1 MKALVLEN
9 TGNVSELK
17 KNLVYR
23 DFETPSPKAG
33 EVLIKIH
40 YASLNHRDLWITKGK
55 YAGIKTPIILGS
67 DCAGI
72 VADSNGSTFQNDDE
86 VIVNPTMNWGF
97 NQSHQNKN
105 FTILGLPE
113 NGTLAEYISV
123 PAKNVHLKPQYLSFA
138 EASAFPLAGLT
149 AYRACFVRGKVME
162 GDNVLITGIGGGVA
176 TFAMMFCIAAGAKVF
191 VTSGSEDKLE
201 KAYNLGASAGISHK
215 TDNWEKI
222 FKDNNPRIN
231 KIIDGAGGET
241 FAKSLDISSDG
252 GTIVNYG
259 ATMGTVKNFEM
270 RRVFWKQLNIH
281 GSTMGSDEDFAEMME
296 FINAKKIKPVPD
308 NEYDI
313 KNGAEAFLRME
324 SGEQMGKITVRI
336 RQMS

>member
-9 TGNVSELK
+9 TGDVSELK

-23 DFETPSPKAG
+23 DFETPSPKEG
-33 EVLIKIH
+33 EVLFKIN

-67 DCAGI
+67 DCSGVI
-72 VADSNGSTFQNDDE
+72 ADSNDSAFQNGDE
-86 VIVNPTMNWGF
+86 VIVNPTINWGF
-97 NQSHQNKN
+97 NQTHQNKN
-105 FTILGLPE
+105 FTILGLPQ
-113 NGTLAEYISV
+113 NGTLAEYVCV
-123 PAKNVHLKPQYLSFA
+123 PAKNVHLKPQHLSFA

-149 AYRACFVRGKVME
+149 AYRACFVRGKIME

-191 VTSGSEDKLE
+191 VTSSSEEKLG
-201 KAYNLGASAGISHK
+201 KAYNSGASAGINHK
-215 TDNWEKI
+215 LENWEKI

-241 FAKSLDISSDG
+241 FAKCLDICNDG
-252 GTIVNYG
+252 GTLVNYG
-259 ATMGTVKNFEM
+259 ATLGAVKNFEM

-281 GSTMGSDEDFAEMME
+281 GSTMGSDEDFADMIE
-296 FINAKKIKPVPD
+296 FINAKKVKPVID

-313 KNGAEAFLRME
+313 ENGADAFLRME
-324 SGEQMGKITVRI
+324 SGEQMGKIIVRVG
-336 RQMS
+336 QMS